1 MDKNCM
7 TIDLK
12 GYIRE
17 MGASVLEFAATSR
30 LLPFAF
36 PCGSI
41 IPGDIVIYVNTNPT
55 GRIELNQY
63 SLCLP
68 SAGNRLQEPLI
79 CVRIVK

>member
-30 LLPFAF
+30 LLPF
-36 PCGSI
+36 SI
-41 IPGDIVIYVNTNPT
+41 PLRQHYSRRYRDLWSIRTLQAA
-55 GRIELNQY
+55 LN
-63 SLCLP
+63 
-68 SAGNRLQEPLI
+68 
-79 CVRIVK
+79 